1 MRLLTSSSTNRWK
14 AAEIQL
20 HSSTLARV
28 LTHLKCLVLREWSYS
43 QELCSLGQ
51 DAVDSSMCCP
61 LLSLHL
67 FFSPH
72 LPFHPI
78 SPGLQPGLR
87 FWVAQVE
94 LDSFPGIWRCPSPEL
109 LQGRKLQTQLA
120 LVPSLGWWGQGGEAG
135 GAWELEDSYGETADA
150 SDKSLLG
157 TLFCFMVF
165 RKCCAVRFL
174 WIIDSGPAAVCCKAI
189 FCCSWTLYFKC
200 PQDKS
205 KLWGLISTGYGP
217 LVTILLSGA
226 SFELKGQSTASG
238 VRLPTEDCPCLDHVP
253 TRRVHQ
259 WDHHVCFSC
268 RIIIT

>member
-94 LDSFPGIWRCPSPEL
+94 LIPFLEYGDVPLLSCSKGGSYRLSWHLSPPWADGDRE
-109 LQGRKLQTQLA
+109 GRLVVRGSWKTVMEKQLMLQTRVFLA
-120 LVPSLGWWGQGGEAG
+120 LCSVLWFLGN
-135 GAWELEDSYGETADA
+135 
-150 SDKSLLG
+150 
-157 TLFCFMVF
+157 
-165 RKCCAVRFL
+165 AV
-174 WIIDSGPAAVCCKAI
+174 
-189 FCCSWTLYFKC
+189 
-200 PQDKS
+200 Q
-205 KLWGLISTGYGP
+205 
-217 LVTILLSGA
+217 
-226 SFELKGQSTASG
+226 
-238 VRLPTEDCPCLDHVP
+238 
-253 TRRVHQ
+253 
-259 WDHHVCFSC
+259 
-268 RIIIT
+268 